1 MNSLFSYDNK
11 VFNFFAR
18 ILDSL
23 VLAAL
28 WLLCSLPVFT
38 VGAASAACYYTY
50 HKGIRKR
57 GGSIFRNYFGSFLA
71 NFRQGT
77 VLWLI
82 VLPIGLFLAW
92 DCYLLY
98 SVLNDESYA
107 KTLLIIVGVISVLFI
122 IWALYL
128 FAYIARFEND
138 TKTVMKNCLFIMLA
152 HIPPSISLF
161 CFFAIAVGLTA
172 LFLYTDSIFV
182 FLVPVIYFY
191 LHNSTMERVLTG
203 YMSPED
209 LAAEQDELNV
219 K

>member
-1 MNSLFSYDNK
+1 MKSLFSYDNK

-18 ILDSL
+18 ILDTL
-23 VLAAL
+23 VLAVL
-28 WLLCSLPVFT
+28 WLIFSIPIIT
-38 VGAASAACYYTY
+38 IGAASTACYYTY
-50 HKGIRKR
+50 HKSIRKR
-57 GGSIFRNYFGSFLA
+57 DGSVFKHFFTSFKA
-71 NFRQGT
+71 NFKQGT
-77 VLWLI
+77 ILWLI
-82 VLPIGLFLAW
+82 VLPVGLFLAW
-92 DCYLLY
+92 DCYLLH

-107 KTLLIIVGVISVLFI
+107 KTVLIIVAIVFVLFV

-172 LFLYTDSIFV
+172 LFLYTDSIFI
-182 FLVPVIYFY
+182 FLVPIIYYY
-191 LHNSTMERVLTG
+191 LHNSTMERVLIG

-209 LAAEQDELNV
+209 LATEQDELE
-219 K
+219 KR